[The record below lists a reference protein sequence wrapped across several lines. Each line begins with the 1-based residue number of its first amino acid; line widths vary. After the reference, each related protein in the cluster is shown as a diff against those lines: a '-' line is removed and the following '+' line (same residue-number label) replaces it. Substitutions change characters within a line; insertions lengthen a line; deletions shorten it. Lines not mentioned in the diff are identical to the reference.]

1 MNQELKLQ
9 LIEYCGKSM
18 KDVSHEEIYISLLKL
33 IQEKSQS
40 KLKEEKGRKLSK
52 IIGRN

>member
-18 KDVSHEEIYISLLKL
+18 KDASHEEIYISLLKL
-33 IQEKSQS
+33 IQEK
-40 KLKEEKGRKLSK
+40 RKN
-52 IIGRN
+52 IIIEV